1 MQEISLCV
9 FAVCIFLIGFASG
22 FFSLFLFAGIER
34 WIDRKSKKKKKEKFK
49 KMMDALQSE
58 EVDEE

>member
-9 FAVCIFLIGFASG
+9 FAVCIFLIGFVSG

-34 WIDRKSKKKKKEKFK
+34 WIDKRKKRKAGVKIDFGHESVE
-49 KMMDALQSE
+49 M
-58 EVDEE
+58 V